1 MNRRLASNAIL
12 MSLFI
17 VIISSLIILASDNKS
32 INVMASFSFIKI
44 AYAQSANTSDD
55 YSGLGLSSDNPMSTV
70 GLTNSTNSTTTSG
83 TNSTSSATT
92 PEFGS
97 IVPIVLAVSIISIIM
112 ISARTKLRF
121 N

>member
-1 MNRRLASNAIL
+1 MTSRLVSTAIL
-12 MSLFI
+12 LSLFI
-17 VIISSLIILASDNKS
+17 ITISSLTILASDNK
-32 INVMASFSFIKI
+32 NTNAMESFSFIKT
-44 AYAQSANTSDD
+44 AYAQNANTSDD

-70 GLTNSTNSTTTSG
+70 GLTNSTNSTTFG
-83 TNSTSSATT
+83 TNSTSGATI

-97 IVPIVLAVSIISIIM
+97 IVPIVLAVSIVSIIM

>member
-1 MNRRLASNAIL
+1 MTRLVSTVIL

-17 VIISSLIILASDNKS
+17 VTISSLTILTSDNK
-32 INVMASFSFIKI
+32 NTDAMESFSFIKT
-44 AYAQSANTSDD
+44 AYAQNANTSDD
-55 YSGLGLSSDNPMSTV
+55 YSGLGLSSDNPMTTV
-70 GLTNSTNSTTTSG
+70 GLTNSTNSTATSG
-83 TNSTSSATT
+83 ANLTSSATT

-97 IVPIVLAVSIISIIM
+97 IVPVVLAVSIISIIM